1 MSDGASL
8 ERVGVEPDNIVLRTP
23 GDLAAR
29 RDPVLAAAIAMAGG
43 SITPEQAGKLFK

>member
-8 ERVGVEPDNIVLRTP
+8 EKVGVEPDERLLP
-23 GDLAAR
+23 SPSDLAAG
-29 RDPVLAAAIAMAGG
+29 RDPVLAAAITMAGG